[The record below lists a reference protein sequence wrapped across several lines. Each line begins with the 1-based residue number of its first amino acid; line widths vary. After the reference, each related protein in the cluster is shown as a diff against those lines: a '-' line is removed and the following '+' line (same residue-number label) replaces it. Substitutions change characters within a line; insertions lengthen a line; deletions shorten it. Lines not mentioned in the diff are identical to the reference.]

1 MRENL
6 QRCQIRQ
13 GLEYIVWQDAQFV
26 ITQAP
31 ASTAAEEEEK
41 RGGGGG
47 ICQKEEKKM
56 ASTLYL
62 QSVEIGQGIEEP
74 GRQGRQLIQANFPAR
89 SCSTDQH
96 YVGLDHCPRMRNVG
110 ADSQE
115 VTYSKVK
122 SVMVSKS
129 PKGKLVI
136 SFIEIYLPITRRN

>member
-47 ICQKEEKKM
+47 EFVKKKRKKWPQLC
-56 ASTLYL
+56 TYKVLR
-62 QSVEIGQGIEEP
+62 SVRE
-74 GRQGRQLIQANFPAR
+74 L
-89 SCSTDQH
+89 
-96 YVGLDHCPRMRNVG
+96 
-110 ADSQE
+110 
-115 VTYSKVK
+115 
-122 SVMVSKS
+122 KS
-129 PKGKLVI
+129 PAGKVDSSFKPI
-136 SFIEIYLPITRRN
+136 SLHAVAVQTNTM